1 MFIKAERLLI
11 RKFEFKDWEA
21 VHEYTS
27 DSDVMKYIPEGVF
40 TEEDTRNFVNKNMGE
55 NAKSFPVILI
65 GENILIGH
73 IVFHKYFGEHTYE
86 IGWVFNPKYFNKGY
100 ASEAAQATLKY
111 EFKEMKLHRIIAT
124 CQPENTP
131 SYRVMEKIGMKREGY
146 FKKCIPHGNEWWD
159 EYYYAILE
167 EE

>member
-1 MFIKAERLLI
+1 MFIEAERLLI

-27 DSDVMKYIPEGVF
+27 DSNVMKYIPEGVF
-40 TEEDTRNFVNKNMGE
+40 TEEDTRNFVYKNMGE
-55 NAKSFPVILI
+55 NAENFPVIQI
-65 GENILIGH
+65 DENILIGH

-100 ASEAAQATLKY
+100 ASEAAKAILKY
-111 EFKEMKLHRIIAT
+111 GFKEMKLHRIIAT

-131 SYRVMEKIGMKREGY
+131 SYRVMEKIGMRREGY